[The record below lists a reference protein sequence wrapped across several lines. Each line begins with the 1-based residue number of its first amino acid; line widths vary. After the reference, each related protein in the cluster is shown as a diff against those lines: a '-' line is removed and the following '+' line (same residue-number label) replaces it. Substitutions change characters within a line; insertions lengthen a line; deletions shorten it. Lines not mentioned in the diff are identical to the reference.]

1 MFTRICRRASCLAR
15 NARSSVLARFL
26 RETCL
31 CHKVRLYHPMGW
43 LRVDSPRQLGVSGV
57 GDLRSPGDFPQLE
70 MPDHRRKV
78 RARTAKLPTRFL
90 EKQVGIMFKN
100 SCDEEKL
107 CQVLKAYVEEWGP
120 ENVIV
125 SVPRHWSEYS
135 TSSLGRVR
143 LEFATRDTV
152 SIRVEYDFVRLNY
165 DVQLQAA

>member
-1 MFTRICRRASCLAR
+1 
-15 NARSSVLARFL
+15 
-26 RETCL
+26 
-31 CHKVRLYHPMGW
+31 MGW
-43 LRVDSPRQLGVSGV
+43 LRQDSPRQLGVSGV

>member
-1 MFTRICRRASCLAR
+1 MGGLLVARTRQVGFCG
-15 NARSSVLARFL
+15 
-26 RETCL
+26 
-31 CHKVRLYHPMGW
+31 M
-43 LRVDSPRQLGVSGV
+43 
-57 GDLRSPGDFPQLE
+57 GDLRCWGDFPQLE

-78 RARTAKLPTRFL
+78 SARTAKLPTRFL

-152 SIRVEYDFVRLNY
+152 SIRVEYDFVRLNF